1 MGSLVTVAIVGGL
14 VLAVSFQ
21 VRSSPEELGAVVSPT
36 DFLSHWQFVG
46 SATGTTP
53 LPSPRHWSVNP
64 AAPTRLGPFSASA
77 LIDAGAAGDAA
88 TVWTFNETV
97 GIAAS
102 TEIELGFTVHY
113 TVGGVVHTA
122 ADTVYIETS
131 PRALRG
137 TLTFSVYWDS
147 GGTAAVTFGSQF
159 VLSQVCSA
167 VGSCP

>member
-1 MGSLVTVAIVGGL
+1 MAVVGGL
-14 VLAVSFQ
+14 VLAASFQ
-21 VRSSPEELGAVVSPT
+21 IRSSPEELGAVVSPT
-36 DFLSHWQFVG
+36 DFLTHWQFVG
-46 SATGTTP
+46 SAAATTP
-53 LPSPRHWSVNP
+53 LPTPRLWSANP
-64 AAPTRLGPFSASA
+64 ATPTRLGFASASA
-77 LIDAGAAGDAA
+77 LIDAGTAGHVA

-102 TEIELGFTVHY
+102 TEIELAFTVHY
-113 TVGGVVHTA
+113 TVGGVAHSVA
-122 ADTVYIETS
+122 VTVYIETS

-137 TLTFSVYWDS
+137 TLTFSAYWDS